1 MDAAVFKVQK
11 TLGAI
16 AANVRT
22 EIGKWEERNDAAS
35 NALSRLEGILER
47 SAAVRAAGIPEA
59 TKLGTRSA
67 RHAVQPTPTGGA
79 GAGAG
84 VGSGTGSSTGG
95 VQVDDESKSS
105 KVQVQVQGGWGKLSA
120 IKGLPLALARVL
132 AKDTERWA
140 KAVTAEMDALV
151 RQLSLSLS
159 LPHLLFLSPFPLA
172 LSLRSHSLS
181 THAQARLEPLFA
193 SPRTRLPLAVHA
205 VLHIHYCFIVFIWCK
220 RYKLK
225 LPSPRCAARPRRV
238 TEGMHRVGVRVGVRV
253 RACLRACLCA
263 CVRVCVRA
271 FQFGDLK
278 QHWWNLHDMRR
289 NILSSHQIPVH
300 FLSR

>member
-67 RHAVQPTPTGGA
+67 RHAVQPTPTGGGGAGAAA
-79 GAGAG
+79 GAGA
-84 VGSGTGSSTGG
+84 GSGTGSSSGG

-159 LPHLLFLSPFPLA
+159 LPHLLFLSTFPRA
-172 LSLRSHSLS
+172 LF
-181 THAQARLEPLFA
+181 TIAQP
-193 SPRTRLPLAVHA
+193 
-205 VLHIHYCFIVFIWCK
+205 
-220 RYKLK
+220 
-225 LPSPRCAARPRRV
+225 
-238 TEGMHRVGVRVGVRV
+238 
-253 RACLRACLCA
+253 
-263 CVRVCVRA
+263 
-271 FQFGDLK
+271 
-278 QHWWNLHDMRR
+278 
-289 NILSSHQIPVH
+289 
-300 FLSR
+300 

>member
-1 MDAAVFKVQK
+1 MDAAVFKVQQ

-67 RHAVQPTPTGGA
+67 RHAVQPTPTAAA
-79 GAGAG
+79 GAGA
-84 VGSGTGSSTGG
+84 GSGTGSSTGG

-120 IKGLPLALARVL
+120 IKGLPLALARAL

-140 KAVTAEMDALV
+140 KAVTTEMDALV

-159 LPHLLFLSPFPLA
+159 LPHLLFLFL
-172 LSLRSHSLS
+172 
-181 THAQARLEPLFA
+181 
-193 SPRTRLPLAVHA
+193 
-205 VLHIHYCFIVFIWCK
+205 
-220 RYKLK
+220 
-225 LPSPRCAARPRRV
+225 LPSPPY
-238 TEGMHRVGVRVGVRV
+238 
-253 RACLRACLCA
+253 
-263 CVRVCVRA
+263 
-271 FQFGDLK
+271 
-278 QHWWNLHDMRR
+278 
-289 NILSSHQIPVH
+289 
-300 FLSR
+300 LSRTLYDRTASAHTRKHVLNPSLLLR

>member
-1 MDAAVFKVQK
+1 MDAAVCKVQH

-84 VGSGTGSSTGG
+84 AGSGTGSSTGG

-151 RQLSLSLS
+151 RQLSLSLF
-159 LPHLLFLSPFPLA
+159 PSPICSSSPP
-172 LSLRSHSLS
+172 SLS
-181 THAQARLEPLFA
+181 RSLYDRAALAHTRKHVLNPSLLLRGPAFHSPCMLCCTSIIVSLCLFGA
-193 SPRTRLPLAVHA
+193 KGT
-205 VLHIHYCFIVFIWCK
+205 
-220 RYKLK
+220 
-225 LPSPRCAARPRRV
+225 
-238 TEGMHRVGVRVGVRV
+238 
-253 RACLRACLCA
+253 
-263 CVRVCVRA
+263 
-271 FQFGDLK
+271 
-278 QHWWNLHDMRR
+278 N
-289 NILSSHQIPVH
+289 
-300 FLSR
+300 

>member
-1 MDAAVFKVQK
+1 MDAAVFKVQQ

-67 RHAVQPTPTGGA
+67 RHAVQPTPTAAA
-79 GAGAG
+79 GAGA
-84 VGSGTGSSTGG
+84 GSGTGSSTGG

-120 IKGLPLALARVL
+120 IKGLPLALARAL

-140 KAVTAEMDALV
+140 KAVTTEMDALV
-151 RQLSLSLS
+151 QTEAAISTLCSKAAKSYRRHAATLGLSNAASGTATSISIVAFLESFRVIENMYGEQLDLKIELVHPSKLGDLESVTAAIARWDS
-159 LPHLLFLSPFPLA
+159 IVNPKA
-172 LSLRSHSLS
+172 AELRDM
-181 THAQARLEPLFA
+181 LFA
-193 SPRTRLPLAVHA
+193 MTAVTTA
-205 VLHIHYCFIVFIWCK
+205 VPPASASTTASTGGGGSAK
-220 RYKLK
+220 KK
-225 LPSPRCAARPRRV
+225 
-238 TEGMHRVGVRVGVRV
+238 
-253 RACLRACLCA
+253 
-263 CVRVCVRA
+263 
-271 FQFGDLK
+271 K
-278 QHWWNLHDMRR
+278 KK
-289 NILSSHQIPVH
+289 
-300 FLSR
+300 